1 MRAALLRYYF
11 YKGTQMTEWKDI
23 VPSLLDVATKAGQ
36 ATMPFYRQPNLMDVQ
51 IKSDH
56 SPQTSADLAADSVL
70 RSELNKLNTGWPIL
84 SEEAEIPDFSIRQT
98 WGTYWLLDPL
108 DGTRG
113 FIRGSG
119 EYTVNIALVHK
130 NRPVIGVIYQPVSNA
145 MFWAAD
151 GHGAYTGSLAAP
163 EPMHARALNWDNV
176 VVASGVSL
184 GSGRISRFCASHN
197 LQLKRVNSSLKL
209 AYLASGAADIYP
221 RVGPTCEWDLAAGQS
236 IIEQAGGCLVDF
248 EGQPMQYNRKQN
260 LVNGPFIAIGDKT
273 QLQKVLK
280 IMQGVLE

>member
-1 MRAALLRYYF
+1 M
-11 YKGTQMTEWKDI
+11 
-23 VPSLLDVATKAGQ
+23 
-36 ATMPFYRQPNLMDVQ
+36 
-51 IKSDH
+51 
-56 SPQTSADLAADSVL
+56 
-70 RSELNKLNTGWPIL
+70 